1 MDVVLI
7 DATGTPYVPACSRH
21 SGTVGRREVLA
32 LGRVALACLAVLATG
47 RGSAESPAE
56 AFAELEQTTREY
68 QDTLAKLVLLEEQ
81 AVARASASADRLRAL
96 QGQGAVARRDVEGAE
111 QEVADAR
118 GRLDG
123 TRRRLADSR
132 QILVEAQ
139 ALHRLAMLPPAVF
152 PGPERSTP
160 EVAEYRGTGPW
171 SLTQLSSLEQFFVA
185 RFGRSLPVSALGQT
199 PTHDRLGYDHRNAVD
214 VAVHPDS
221 VEGRALLDHLRG
233 RGIPFLA
240 FRGPVAG
247 ASTGAHVHVGTA
259 SPRTA

>member
-1 MDVVLI
+1 M
-7 DATGTPYVPACSRH
+7 SRRAPRP
-21 SGTVGRREVLA
+21 SGAIGRREFLA
-32 LGRVALACLAVLATG
+32 LGRAALACFAVLATG
-47 RGSAESPAE
+47 RASAGTPAE
-56 AFAELEQTTREY
+56 ALAELEQRTREY

-96 QGQGAVARRDVEGAE
+96 QAQGAAARREVSDAE
-111 QEVADAR
+111 QKVADAR
-118 GRLDG
+118 ERLDG
-123 TRRRLADSR
+123 TRRQLAASQ

-139 ALHRLAMLPPAVF
+139 ALHRLAMLPPAVS

-160 EVAEYRGTGPW
+160 EVVEYRGAGPW
-171 SLTQLSSLEQFFVA
+171 SLTQVSSLEQFFAA

-199 PTHDRLGYDHRNAVD
+199 PTHDRLGFDHRNAVD

-240 FRGPVAG
+240 FRGAVAG
-247 ASTGAHVHVGTA
+247 VSTGAHVHVGTA